1 MGRQASATYTRRV
14 ELTDSTLV
22 ALLGAAVAVAVVAVV
37 VAVVAL
43 LGQRRVRAAYRA
55 FAGPNGIRDDVL
67 VTLQR
72 HIDEVTGLRRDVSET
87 RRYADELRR
96 LIGLSVSRVA
106 TVRYDAFDDMG
117 GRMSFSSALL
127 DEHGNGLVLTAIN
140 GRVETRTYA
149 KPVGEGGSRH
159 NLSTE
164 ELEAIRRAM
173 TGQGGEA
180 ELNRPPR
187 VRRAS

>member
-1 MGRQASATYTRRV
+1 V

-22 ALLGAAVAVAVVAVV
+22 AALAAVTVVAVVAVV
-37 VAVVAL
+37 VAIVAL

-55 FAGPNGIRDDVL
+55 FAGPQGVRDDVL
-67 VTLQR
+67 IALQR
-72 HIDEVTGLRRDVSET
+72 HIDEVTALRRDVGDT
-87 RRYADELRR
+87 RRYTDELRR
-96 LIGLSVSRVA
+96 LIGMSISRVA

-127 DEHGNGLVLTAIN
+127 DEHGNGVVVTAIN
-140 GRVETRTYA
+140 GRTETRTYA
-149 KPVGEGGSRH
+149 KPVGGGESRH

-173 TGQGGEA
+173 SGQGGET
-180 ELNRPPR
+180 ELSRPPR